1 MAAFKFSLE
10 ALLNHRLH
18 HEEVI
23 QKELAVCECRVR
35 EEKSVLCQMQHD
47 KNRTIQEF
55 NHRQLQGLCISEHIV
70 YDRFIECLTQKIA
83 IQHEKV
89 AEFETQYAQ
98 KRDELIE
105 AVKKRKTIEKL
116 REKKLALFT
125 GNIMRLNQEFLD
137 EVAIS
142 RFNKKPY

>member
-18 HEEVI
+18 HEEVV

-35 EEKSVLCQMQHD
+35 EEKAVFRRLQED
-47 KNRTIQEF
+47 KDRVIREF
-55 NHRQLQGLCISEHIV
+55 DQKQLQGLCISEHIV
-70 YDRFIECLTQKIA
+70 YDRFIECLTRKLA
-83 IQHEKV
+83 VQHEKV
-89 AEFETQYAQ
+89 MASETEYAR

-116 REKKLALFT
+116 REKKLAVFT
-125 GNIMRLNQEFLD
+125 GNLMRLNQEFLD

-142 RFNKKPY
+142 RFNKRTY